1 MNVSVLF
8 FGQITDITHC
18 SHMVFTDVADT
29 DQLDDILHATY
40 PLLREIKYVITVDR
54 KIIRENVAL
63 LENAEVAL
71 LPPFSGG

>member
-1 MNVSVLF
+1 
-8 FGQITDITHC
+8 
-18 SHMVFTDVADT
+18 MVFTDVADT